1 MAEELL
7 GGAGHILEINAHIN
21 TKAPSWPTA
30 PDGTGPG
37 FGFHR
42 GLLPDEGNHTKHGLF
57 HSSFVKI
64 LTNLTDL
71 GPEDGGTVV
80 IAGSHKIVH
89 DDAAIISAAY
99 EGDRSMIHQ
108 VIAPAGSSLVFTEAL
123 LHATGQITN
132 DSERIIMIAGYGT
145 VRTQRQMRI
154 TRTLN
159 HLNWS
164 PGWQPFE

>member
-80 IAGSHKIVH
+80 IAGSHKIVQRVPRGCRCVRCLRVEKYRH
-89 DDAAIISAAY
+89 DNRALRHECKTPPRFQI
-99 EGDRSMIHQ
+99 
-108 VIAPAGSSLVFTEAL
+108 VILTQLVVVKIRL
-123 LHATGQITN
+123 DI
-132 DSERIIMIAGYGT
+132 
-145 VRTQRQMRI
+145 
-154 TRTLN
+154 
-159 HLNWS
+159 
-164 PGWQPFE
+164 